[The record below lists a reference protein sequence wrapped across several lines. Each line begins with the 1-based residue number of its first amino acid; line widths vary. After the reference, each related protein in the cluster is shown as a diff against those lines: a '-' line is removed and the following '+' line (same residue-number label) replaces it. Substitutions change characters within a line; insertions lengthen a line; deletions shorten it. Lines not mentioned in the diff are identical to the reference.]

1 MPEPGNVPSRPAT
14 AVARLARDNPSAL
27 TGELAEMTP
36 RQVVETALALPARE
50 RLEVLLHAPKPM
62 RAVRALPDADLYLT
76 ARELGP
82 ADALP
87 LLALASAAQ
96 LQHVLDLEAWRHDL
110 FDPDRAGAWVA
121 LLLEAGEPVVVRFL
135 QAADDELLAL
145 LFQRW
150 LRVRQLDSD
159 EDPSVHGTGHAE
171 AGDER
176 GLLSPDGAHL
186 FQPRIAEHGPA
197 VQRIA
202 GIFFH
207 AHQERYF
214 RTVQSGLWE
223 LPSELEEQALRWRQ
237 SRLEE
242 HGYLPFED
250 ALTAYG
256 APASLPERAQPLTP
270 EDRDGVAAPR
280 TTLLQLAEGNLLA
293 RAAAQVDDGVRETV
307 LHEIASLASRLVV
320 ADGADLGEPEA
331 HRAALRRAGAYAGLG
346 LQGRGARSEEAAVR
360 ILGDVPVLE
369 LFREG
374 FARVAELR
382 DRARRLTREGW
393 PARHPRA
400 LELLDAPMR
409 PRLQALLGPR
419 PLYVPAPD
427 EQEPVALRDFRT
439 LEEVEETRLSLDLA
453 DTLGR
458 VLVERLGLDL
468 QAVLA
473 REAPTESGAVRF
485 STIWLTALAWRV
497 TGDVLRGDPLPR
509 DVAAG
514 FLRAVRNGEGP
525 AATERLVGVLEAELS
540 LSPREGAALR
550 AFGRACL
557 DRLSEETAG
566 LDLDRPLD
574 PRTIATLMLEE

>member
-1 MPEPGNVPSRPAT
+1 MPEPGNVPLRPAT

-27 TGELAEMTP
+27 TAELAELTP
-36 RQVVETALALPARE
+36 RQVVEIALRLPARE

-96 LQHVLDLEAWRHDL
+96 LQHVLDLEAWRHDA

-135 QAADDELLAL
+135 QAADDDLLAL

-150 LRVRQLDSD
+150 LQTRQLDGD
-159 EDPSVHGTGHAE
+159 EDPSVRGSGHTE

-176 GLLSPDGAHL
+176 GQLSPDGAHL
-186 FQPRIAEHGPA
+186 FSPRIAEHGPA
-197 VQRIA
+197 VRRIA
-202 GIFFH
+202 AVFFH
-207 AHQERYF
+207 SQQERYF
-214 RTVQSGLWE
+214 RTLQSALWE

-250 ALTAYG
+250 ALTAY
-256 APASLPERAQPLTP
+256 ASPEPIRERAQPLSP

-293 RAAAQVDDGVRETV
+293 RAAARVDEPARETV

-346 LQGRGARSEEAAVR
+346 LQGRGARTEEAAAR
-360 ILGDVPVLE
+360 LLAEVPVLE

-393 PARHPRA
+393 PARNPRA

-409 PRLQALLGPR
+409 PRIQALLGPR

-427 EQEPVALRDFRT
+427 EQEPAGLRDFRT
-439 LEEVEETRLSLDLA
+439 QEEVEETRLSLDLA
-453 DTLGR
+453 ETLGR
-458 VLVERLGLDL
+458 VLVDRLGLDL
-468 QAVLA
+468 RAVLA
-473 REAPTESGAVRF
+473 RPAATESGAPRL
-485 STIWLTALAWRV
+485 STIWLTALAWQV
-497 TGDVLRGDPLPR
+497 TRAVLRGDPLPP
-509 DVAAG
+509 DVAAA
-514 FLRAVRNGEGP
+514 FLRAVRKGEGP
-525 AATERLVGVLEAELS
+525 AATERLVGLLEAELA

-557 DRLSEETAG
+557 DRLAEDTGG
-566 LDLDRPLD
+566 LDPDRPLD
-574 PRTIATLMLEE
+574 PRTVATLMLEE

>member
-1 MPEPGNVPSRPAT
+1 MPEPGNAPPRPAT
-14 AVARLARDNPSAL
+14 AVARLARENPAGL
-27 TGELAEMTP
+27 TPELADRSP
-36 RQVVETALALPARE
+36 REVVEIALSLPAVE

-96 LQHVLDLEAWRHDL
+96 LQHVLDLEAWRHDV

-121 LLLEAGEPVVVRFL
+121 LLLEAGEPAVVRFL

-150 LRVRQLDSD
+150 LRVRQIEND
-159 EDPSVHGTGHAE
+159 EDASVGGSGHSD

-176 GLLSPDGAHL
+176 GLLSPDGAN
-186 FQPRIAEHGPA
+186 FFKPRIAEHGPA
-197 VQRIA
+197 AQRIA
-202 GIFFH
+202 AVFFH
-207 AHQERYF
+207 AQQERYF
-214 RTVQSGLWE
+214 RTLQSATWE
-223 LPSELEEQALRWRQ
+223 LPSELEEQALHWRQ

-242 HGYLPFED
+242 HGYLPFQE
-250 ALTAYG
+250 ALTAYA
-256 APASLPERAQPLTP
+256 APESIRARSQPLTP
-270 EDRDGVAAPR
+270 EDRDGLAAPR
-280 TTLLQLAEGNLLA
+280 TTLLQLSQGNLLA
-293 RAAAQVDDGVRETV
+293 RAASQVDEPARETV
-307 LHEIASLASRLVV
+307 LHEIASLANRLVV

-346 LQGRGARSEEAAVR
+346 FQARGVRTEEEAAAL
-360 ILGDVPVLE
+360 LGQVPVLE

-427 EQEPVALRDFRT
+427 EQEPAGLRDFRT
-439 LEEVEETRLSLDLA
+439 LEEVEETRVSLELA
-453 DTLGR
+453 EVLGR

-468 QAVLA
+468 HVVLGRA
-473 REAPTESGAVRF
+473 APTESGVLRL
-485 STIWLTALAWRV
+485 STIWLTALGWQVAR
-497 TGDVLRGDPLPR
+497 GELRGDPLPPE
-509 DVAAG
+509 AAST
-514 FLRAVRNGEGP
+514 FLRAVREGAGP
-525 AATERLVGVLEAELS
+525 VATERLLRLLDTELS
-540 LSPREGAALR
+540 LSPREAAALR

-557 DRLSEETAG
+557 DRLGEETGG
-566 LDLDRPLD
+566 LDLDHPIDARA
-574 PRTIATLMLEE
+574 IATLMLEE

>member
-1 MPEPGNVPSRPAT
+1 MPDPGNVPLRPPT

-27 TGELAEMTP
+27 TGELAALTP

-96 LQHVLDLEAWRHDL
+96 LQHVLDLEAWRHDV

-135 QAADDELLAL
+135 QSADDELLAL

-150 LRVRQLDSD
+150 LQVRQLDTD
-159 EDPSVHGTGHAE
+159 EDPSVHGSGHTE

-186 FQPRIAEHGPA
+186 FKPRIAEHGPA

-202 GIFFH
+202 ATFFH
-207 AHQERYF
+207 AQQERYF
-214 RTVQSGLWE
+214 RTVQSALWE
-223 LPSELEEQALRWRQ
+223 LPSELDEQALRWRQ

-250 ALTAYG
+250 ALTAYH
-256 APASLPERAQPLTP
+256 APVASLQHAQPLAP
-270 EDRDGVAAPR
+270 EDRDGIAAPR
-280 TTLLQLAEGNLLA
+280 TTLLHLAEGNLLA
-293 RAAAQVDDGVRETV
+293 RAAAQVEDPARETV
-307 LHEIASLASRLVV
+307 LHGIASLASRLVV
-320 ADGADLGEPEA
+320 ADGADLGDPDA

-346 LQGRGARSEEAAVR
+346 LQARGARSEEVAAR
-360 ILGDVPVLE
+360 LLTEVPVLE

-382 DRARRLTREGW
+382 DRGRRLVREGW
-393 PARHPRA
+393 PSRHPRA

-427 EQEPVALRDFRT
+427 EQEPAGLRDFRT
-439 LEEVEETRLSLDLA
+439 LEEVEETRLSVDLA
-453 DTLGR
+453 ETLGR
-458 VLVERLGLDL
+458 VLVERVGLDL

-473 REAPTESGAVRF
+473 RQAPTESGAPRL
-485 STIWLTALAWRV
+485 STLWLTALAWQV
-497 TGDVLRGDPLPR
+497 TRGELRGDPLPA
-509 DVAAG
+509 DGAAQ
-514 FLRAVRNGEGP
+514 FLRAVRSGEGP
-525 AATERLVGVLEAELS
+525 AATERLVGVLETELA
-540 LSPREGAALR
+540 LPPREAAALR

-557 DRLSEETAG
+557 DRLAEETGG
-566 LDLDRPLD
+566 LDPARPLD
-574 PRTIATLMLEE
+574 PRTVATLMLEE